1 MSADAGGE
9 RRSSVK
15 KRLRRKLAQY
25 VISVLSN
32 ILLVLDEVYKSVS
45 LHNNFFITKGLS
57 YRESWKWSR
66 RKMNNSTARI
76 SCTISHVLEIES
88 VNILVVQS
96 HQSVLLPVDTKMFKK
111 TRFVCLG
118 AWKRIQPITGTH
130 YACFHKSKSN
140 V

>member
-88 VNILVVQS
+88 VNILDKMSYTCNIRSNFVVQS
-96 HQSVLLPVDTKMFKK
+96 HHSVLLPVDTKILKK
-111 TRFVCLG
+111 LNLFV
-118 AWKRIQPITGTH
+118 
-130 YACFHKSKSN
+130 
-140 V
+140 